1 MEDEVS
7 AAKLKKAIGK
17 RVQILAFGI
26 SYEGILKKVDA
37 RSGLV
42 RVEDE
47 NDYVLLEIERIDHF
61 RILRR

>member
-7 AAKLKKAIGK
+7 AAKLKKVIGK

-26 SYEGILKKVDA
+26 LYEGILKKVDA

-47 NDYVLLEIERIDHF
+47 KDYVLLEIERIDHF
-61 RILRR
+61 RILQR